1 MKNDKSLKQK
11 LSKKIGSAIKYYRIK
26 NNISQ
31 ETLAFNTRVDR
42 TYISALEQGVK
53 CGSLYCLYVIS
64 KQLNI
69 ELKDLVDFK
78 I

>member
-1 MKNDKSLKQK
+1 MKTDKSLKQK

-31 ETLAFNTRVDR
+31 ETLAFNTGVDR

-78 I
+78 L